1 MPQVDIPYEQLPDVV
16 KDNLSEEQWREA
28 QRGVILEG
36 VEIPESTIYLNLKNS
51 QQLPY
56 EAGMRANA
64 PLLPMH
70 DLAGGRGADSSQFH
84 SSPPGA
90 HGVP

>member
-1 MPQVDIPYEQLPDVV
+1 MPHASIPYEQLPDPV
-16 KDNLSEEQWREA
+16 KDNLTNEQWQEA

-36 VEIPESTIYLNLKNS
+36 QDIPETTIYINLKNG

-56 EAGMRANA
+56 ETGMRANA
-64 PLLPMH
+64 PLLPVH

>member
-36 VEIPESTIYLNLKNS
+36 VKIPESTIYLNLKNG

-64 PLLPMH
+64 PLLPVH